1 MAGLSRTEKYKD
13 LRSRLQDDTGSDLST
28 KALNPYES
36 RLNQID
42 ANNFA
47 APDQVLEDEHSA
59 AHAREITEQKPAAEP
74 LHRTQ
79 HEHVEPSYNSSFR
92 DNENYSST
100 FDNDYLDQ
108 YIREVKQ
115 YNLEQGSALSD
126 NTSINVLRQL
136 ERNKNANQ
144 EDEPYAKYGNSPLNM
159 PKPPVELDQK
169 PASNTTKIPFQS
181 APQEQPVPVR
191 PAPVQND
198 APVVQQADPRA
209 RVQMIHQN
217 APVSNSRKTFTE
229 DLFENDDEVDDIR
242 NTQNLTKE
250 DIMAEVQNLVNGAK
264 QPVYADPSTGPVST
278 NSGAYDRNF
287 DAERTARQQLLNETT
302 QMRAQLDDYE
312 DNLNEVSDKMKHT
325 NKILNIVLVVLIIA
339 LAVILAI
346 VIYWIVL
353 SKG

>member
-13 LRSRLQDDTGSDLST
+13 LRTRLQDDTGNDLST

-42 ANNFA
+42 SNNFA
-47 APDQVLEDEHSA
+47 APGDVLDDEHSA
-59 AHAREITEQKPAAEP
+59 VHAREVKEIPIVTPEP

-79 HEHVEPSYNSSFR
+79 HERVTPSFDEDFR

-100 FDNDYLDQ
+100 FDNNYLDQ

-126 NTSINVLRQL
+126 DTQINVLKQL
-136 ERNKNANQ
+136 ERNRNTGVQN
-144 EDEPYAKYGNSPLNM
+144 DPYDKFGNSPLNM
-159 PKPPVELDQK
+159 PKAPAELDAK
-169 PASNTTKIPFQS
+169 TSTAEIPF
-181 APQEQPVPVR
+181 VNTPVR
-191 PAPVQND
+191 PAEQAAPVQ
-198 APVVQQADPRA
+198 APSPAPRPVLADPRA
-209 RVQMIHQN
+209 RVQMVHQN
-217 APVSNSRKTFTE
+217 APVTNSRKTFTE
-229 DLFENDDEVDDIR
+229 DLFENDDQVNEAR

-250 DIMAEVQNLVNGAK
+250 DIMAEVQNLVNNTRQNDFSSLS
-264 QPVYADPSTGPVST
+264 QPAAA

-312 DNLNEVSDKMKHT
+312 DNLNEVSDKMRHT

-339 LAVILAI
+339 LAVILGI
-346 VIYWIVL
+346 VIYWIIL
-353 SKG
+353 ARG